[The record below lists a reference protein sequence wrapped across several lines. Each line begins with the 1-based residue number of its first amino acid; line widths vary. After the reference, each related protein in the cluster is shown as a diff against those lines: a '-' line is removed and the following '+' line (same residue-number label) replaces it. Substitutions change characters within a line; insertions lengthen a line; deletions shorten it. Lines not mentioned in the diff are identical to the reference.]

1 MARPAML
8 AASVVRTFGWR
19 GLTRRL
25 RHEWRARTNG
35 FRRAPAR
42 GGAPLGDATS
52 VFAPHAGFASM
63 PTGWRGEAVHRG
75 ERVRKGSYEAYGWDW
90 RPLPVTDAEWTRDPV
105 TGFRFADDPWW
116 RIETLPP
123 SADIKD
129 VWEPARFTWVYDLIR
144 AHAITGEPAYARAF
158 FERLEGWMAAN
169 PPFCGVHWACG
180 QETAVRAMAILHG
193 VDAFAGAA
201 SAWPGADRAT
211 ATALAWSGERIADG
225 IDYGASQRN
234 NHGISEAAA
243 LVHLGLRFGRSHPA
257 AAGWYR
263 RGMRVLTEQILD
275 QFADD
280 GWYAQHSFTYLRVAL
295 EQVALAQR
303 ALRASGRSLPDVALD
318 RVARGVELL
327 LEVTDASTGVAPN
340 HGSNDGALVT
350 RYSLAAYRDMRPV
363 LTLACVVFGLAYPE
377 DLDTD
382 DAVLAWLGMEPPES
396 RPPRG
401 DGVATGPS
409 GWASARLGP
418 THVFLRAGTYRHRPS
433 HLDRLHVDVR
443 HAGNEII
450 VDAGTF
456 AYNRPPAWRNAMA
469 AADLHNGPLVDG
481 SAAGERG
488 PRFLWYAWP
497 AARLRVARH
506 EGDRILLEADA
517 PEGVCRRVIV
527 TREAVRVEDTTHPT
541 SPRALSVNWLLAPG
555 VPEGVLDIECST
567 ATVLHGSEAAPAGWF
582 SPSYGK
588 RIATTS
594 VQAHSVG
601 PRARIAT
608 TVTWPERR
616 PGSREE
622 MTHA

>member
-1 MARPAML
+1 MARPAVL

-19 GLTRRL
+19 GLMRRL
-25 RHEWRARTNG
+25 RHEWRARTDG
-35 FRRAPAR
+35 FRHAPAR
-42 GGAPLGDATS
+42 GAVRLGNAAP
-52 VFAPHAGFASM
+52 VFAPHAGFAGM
-63 PTGWRGEAVHRG
+63 PVAWRGEAIDRG
-75 ERVRKGSYEAYGWDW
+75 ERVRQGSYEAYGWDW
-90 RPLPVTDAEWTRDPV
+90 RPLPVTETEWKCDPV

-158 FERLEGWMAAN
+158 FERLDGWMAAN
-169 PPFCGVHWACG
+169 PPFRGVHWVCG
-180 QETAVRAMAILHG
+180 QETAVRALAILHG
-193 VDAFAGAA
+193 VDAFAGVA
-201 SAWPGADRAT
+201 SAWPAADGVT

-234 NHGISEAAA
+234 NHGISESAA
-243 LVHLGLRFGRSHPA
+243 LVHLGLRFERSHPA

-275 QFADD
+275 QFAED

-303 ALRASGRSLPDVALD
+303 ALLASGRSLPASALD

-327 LEVTDASTGVAPN
+327 LEVTDASTGVVPN

-363 LTLACVVFGLAYPE
+363 LTLACAVFGLAVPE

-382 DAVLAWLGMEPPES
+382 DAVLAWLGVERPMS
-396 RPPRG
+396 LPPRG
-401 DGVATGPS
+401 DGVATGAS

-469 AADLHNGPLVDG
+469 AAVLHNGPLVDG
-481 SAAGERG
+481 VASGERG
-488 PRFLWYAWP
+488 PRFLWYVWP

-517 PEGVCRRVIV
+517 PEGACRRVIV
-527 TREAVRVEDTTHPT
+527 TKDAVRIEDTTCPS
-541 SPRALSVNWLLAPG
+541 SPRALTVHWLLAPG
-555 VPEGVLDIECST
+555 VPGGILDIECSQRK
-567 ATVLHGSEAAPAGWF
+567 VLCGAEAAPAGWF

-588 RIATTS
+588 RIATIS
-594 VQAHSVG
+594 IQAHSVG

-608 TVTWPERR
+608 AVTWPERR
-616 PGSREE
+616 PGSQEE
-622 MTHA
+622 MTNA

>member
-19 GLTRRL
+19 GLVRRL
-25 RHEWRARTNG
+25 RHEWRARTDG
-35 FRRAPAR
+35 FRHAPSR
-42 GGAPLGDATS
+42 GGARLGDAAS
-52 VFAPHAGFASM
+52 VFAPHTGFAGM
-63 PTGWRGEAVHRG
+63 PEGWRHEAVDRA
-75 ERVRKGSYEAYGWDW
+75 ERVRQGSYEAYGWDW
-90 RPLPVTDAEWTRDPV
+90 RPLPATDTEWKRDPV
-105 TGFRFADDPWW
+105 TGFQFADDPWW
-116 RIETLPP
+116 KIETLPP
-123 SADIKD
+123 TADIKD

-144 AHAITGEPAYARAF
+144 AHAVTGEPAYARAF

-169 PPFCGVHWACG
+169 PPFRGVHWVCG
-180 QETAVRAMAILHG
+180 QETAVRALAILHG
-193 VDAFAGAA
+193 LDAFAGTA
-201 SAWPGADRAT
+201 SAWPRAERVM

-234 NHGISEAAA
+234 NHGISESAA
-243 LVHLGLRFGRSHPA
+243 LVHLGLRFERSHPA

-295 EQVALAQR
+295 EQVALTQR
-303 ALRASGRSLPDVALD
+303 ALLASGRSLPAIALD

-363 LTLACVVFGLAYPE
+363 LTLACAVFGLAVPE
-377 DLDTD
+377 DLEPD
-382 DAVLAWLGMEPPES
+382 DAVLAWLGMDRPATS
-396 RPPRG
+396 PPRG
-401 DGVATGPS
+401 DGVATGSS

-418 THVFLRAGTYRHRPS
+418 THVFLRAGRYRHRPS

-456 AYNRPPAWRNAMA
+456 AYNRPPPWRNAMA

-481 SAAGERG
+481 STSGERG

-497 AARLRVARH
+497 ASRLRIARH
-506 EGDRILLEADA
+506 DGERILLEADA
-517 PEGVCRRVIV
+517 PEGVCRRVIL
-527 TREAVRVEDTTHPT
+527 TREAVRIEDTTCSS
-541 SPRALSVNWLLAPG
+541 SPRELSVHWLLAPG
-555 VPEGVLDIECST
+555 VPESVLDIECSRT
-567 ATVLHGSEAAPAGWF
+567 TVRRGAEAGPAGWF

-588 RIATTS
+588 RTATIST
-594 VQAHSVG
+594 QARSVG
-601 PRARIAT
+601 PGARIAT
-608 TVTWPERR
+608 VVTWLDPWARSQEVK
-616 PGSREE
+616 P
-622 MTHA
+622 HA